1 MLTEI
6 LTLNIFNFLLVFAR
20 VGSAMML
27 FTGFSVSF
35 IPVQARLMLALA
47 ISFVMTPALSSFLP
61 GIPES
66 ATGLGLLILG
76 EVFIGVFFGFLT
88 RIIMASLQTAGTFV
102 AYFAGM
108 ANAFIQDP
116 IAEQQ
121 SSIFSSFFS
130 TLGLVVIFITNT
142 HYLMIR
148 AIYDSYSLFTPG
160 ALLPFGD
167 FSNLLARQ
175 VADSFRIGLQLSS
188 PLLVA
193 GIAYYIGLG
202 LISRLMPQLPVFF
215 FALPIQVVLQIS
227 ILMVSLATIMMVFIS
242 YFEKGLFSFLA
253 P

>member
-6 LTLNIFNFLLVFAR
+6 LTLDIFNFLLVFTR

-35 IPVQARLMLALA
+35 VPIQSRLMFALA
-47 ISFVMTPALSSFLP
+47 ISFVMTPALSPFMPSLP
-61 GIPES
+61 AS
-66 ATGLGLLILG
+66 AAGLGLLIIG

-88 RIIMASLQTAGTFV
+88 RIMTASLQTAGTFI
-102 AYFAGM
+102 AYFSGM

-121 SSIFSSFFS
+121 SSVFSSFLS
-130 TLGLVVIFITNT
+130 TLGLLMIFVTNT

-148 AIYDSYSLFTPG
+148 AIYDSYSLFPPG
-160 ALLPFGD
+160 APLPIGD
-167 FSNLLARQ
+167 FSNFLARQ
-175 VADSFRIGLQLSS
+175 VADSFKIGLQLSS
-188 PLLVA
+188 PLLVS

-215 FALPIQVVLQIS
+215 FALPIQVTLQIS
-227 ILMVSLATIMMVFIS
+227 ILMASLTTVMMVFIS

>member
-6 LTLNIFNFLLVFAR
+6 LTLNIFGFLLVFAR

-27 FTGFSVSF
+27 FPGFSVSF
-35 IPVQARLMLALA
+35 VPIQTRLMFALA
-47 ISFVMTPALSSFLP
+47 VSFVMTPALAPFLP
-61 GIPES
+61 GLPS
-66 ATGLGLLILG
+66 SVAKFGLLVIG
-76 EVFIGVFFGFLT
+76 EIFIGLFFGFLT
-88 RIIMASLQTAGTFV
+88 RVMIASLQTAGTFI
-102 AYFAGM
+102 AYFSGM

-121 SSIFSSFFS
+121 SSVFSSFLS
-130 TLGLVVIFITNT
+130 MLGLLVIFITNT

-167 FSNLLARQ
+167 FSNFLTRE
-175 VADSFRIGLQLSS
+175 VGESFKIGLQLSS
-188 PLLVA
+188 PLLVS

-215 FALPIQVVLQIS
+215 FGLPIQVTLQIS
-227 ILMVSLATIMMVFIS
+227 VLMASLATIMMVFIS